1 MKLYELSFLVT
12 PEIKEDSA
20 KQISQNLISSLQ
32 EKGITLDNLE
42 NIRFINLAYKIGKKS
57 QAYFLSFSFFANP
70 NNIADL
76 EKELKNNKD
85 ILRYLI
91 VFKKKQRTSAR
102 FIRREI
108 RRPAAKRKTIGVKTS
123 IEQIEEK
130 LDEIL
135 EKGIEEEIK

>member
-20 KQISQNLISSLQ
+20 KQISQDLISSLQ